1 VSQSEKLS
9 RLEERI
15 GLYYQEEANRIPIPQ
30 GLSQRIVEK
39 AMSLAGEKPIRRPTF
54 RLLARGGLA
63 VAATATLLVAA
74 LVVWANVDL
83 GTSTISAAE
92 ILQRVEQTYQSGQPS
107 QDIPVAGL
115 DKVLSLTGTE
125 LAEVLS
131 ALPEHY
137 DATVVGEETMA
148 GRDHYVLLL
157 VPKGED
163 VLPQE
168 QDALPP
174 EAEIRLWVDK
184 KSNLV
189 TQIVVVEIVVVEKGP
204 DIPMTVPEAQ
214 APTGPEF
221 GLSAQEGAA
230 YASLLE
236 DLGQRYDVTVISQ
249 ETTGS
254 TIHYVLSL
262 VPKPV
267 QEGPLPGSGG
277 ICDIWVDAESGKV
290 SWFTLTSSD
299 ETPESGDG
307 ETQ

>member
-9 RLEERI
+9 PLEERI
-15 GLYYQEEANRIPIPQ
+15 GRYYQEEANRIPIPQ

-39 AMSLAGEKPIRRPTF
+39 ATSLAAEKPIRRPTF
-54 RLLARGGLA
+54 RLIARGALA
-63 VAATATLLVAA
+63 AAATAALLIAA
-74 LVVWANVDL
+74 LVVWTNVDL

-92 ILQRVEQTYQSGQPS
+92 ILQRVDRTYQSRQPS

-115 DKVLSLTGTE
+115 NEVLLLTGTE
-125 LAEVLS
+125 LAG
-131 ALPEHY
+131 ALPALREHY
-137 DATVVGEETMA
+137 DATVVGEETVA

-184 KSNLV
+184 ESNLV
-189 TQIVVVEIVVVEKGP
+189 TQIVVVEKGP
-204 DIPMTVPEAQ
+204 DVPMTAPEAQ
-214 APTGPEF
+214 APTEPGF
-221 GLSAQEGAA
+221 GLSVQEGAA

-236 DLGQRYDVTVISQ
+236 DFGQRYDVTVTSE

-262 VPKPV
+262 VPKPG
-267 QEGPLPGSGG
+267 QETLLPGSGG
-277 ICDIWVDAESGKV
+277 ICDVWVDAESGKV
-290 SWFTLTSSD
+290 SWFTITSSD
-299 ETPESGDG
+299 ETPEFGDG